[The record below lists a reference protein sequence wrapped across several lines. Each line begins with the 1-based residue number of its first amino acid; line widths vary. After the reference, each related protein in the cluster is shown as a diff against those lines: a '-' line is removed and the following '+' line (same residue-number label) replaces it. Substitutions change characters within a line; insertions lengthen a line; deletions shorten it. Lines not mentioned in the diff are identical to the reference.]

1 MAQKQIAAQTGTT
14 APKCTKENQRSAEI
28 VLKEGSLPIR
38 EYLALRESV
47 GWVRLS
53 DQQATAAMAN
63 CLYCVSAWDGDKP
76 VGMGR
81 LVGDGAVI
89 VYVQDLVIRPE
100 YQSMGIGSLLI
111 EDLIAYAESLREP
124 GTTLMLDLMCAKGR
138 ERFYSSHGF
147 LARPTDRLGP
157 GMIRYLKDEV

>member
-1 MAQKQIAAQTGTT
+1 MAQKKLSSG
-14 APKCTKENQRSAEI
+14 I
-28 VLKEGSLPIR
+28 VLKAGSLPIR

-47 GWVRLS
+47 GWVCLS
-53 DQQATAAMAN
+53 EKQATAAMTN

-100 YQSMGIGSLLI
+100 YQSKGIGGLLI

-124 GTTLMLDLMCAKGR
+124 GTTMMLDLMCAKGR
-138 ERFYSSHGF
+138 ERFYASHGF
-147 LARPTDRLGP
+147 LARPTEKLGP
-157 GMIRYLKDEV
+157 GMIRYLRDPE

>member
-1 MAQKQIAAQTGTT
+1 MAKRKT
-14 APKCTKENQRSAEI
+14 PSDSI
-28 VLKEGSLPIR
+28 VLKAGSLPIE
-38 EYLALRESV
+38 EYLELRQSV

-53 DQQATAAMAN
+53 DRQAKAAMEN

-89 VYVQDLVIRPE
+89 VYVQDLVIRPD

-138 ERFYSSHGF
+138 ERFYASHGF

-157 GMIRYLKDEV
+157 GMIRYLRDPEGSKT